1 MYPDTAFVFDF
12 KRSIVGASN
21 RSVVIVVAALV
32 VLMVESDVYINKS
45 QRECVIQCQ
54 ILSSWVV
61 TQPLLL
67 AVETRLSSS
76 SSSSSTCSRDP
87 GHEAMLAC

>member
-12 KRSIVGASN
+12 KRSIVDASN

-45 QRECVIQCQ
+45 NVNASYSVKYCPRG
-54 ILSSWVV
+54 
-61 TQPLLL
+61 LLCNHFCL
-67 AVETRLSSS
+67 Q
-76 SSSSSTCSRDP
+76 
-87 GHEAMLAC
+87 